1 MGASQLFAQFYHATS
16 DSYRARKK
24 LLHSG
29 TESVACSP
37 RSKLLPVASILRAP
51 A

>member
-1 MGASQLFAQFYHATS
+1 MELLSCLPSSITPRLILIG
-16 DSYRARKK
+16 REKK

-29 TESVACSP
+29 TESVAYSP
-37 RSKLLPVASILRAP
+37 RSKLQPVASILRAP